1 MLSFRPREAY
11 LVITEPQDRGSF
23 MTNFGNEGDIVI
35 LGAGLI
41 GLTQALTLA
50 EHGLRVTVIDRAE
63 PVDLRDPKSDGRV
76 SSINSASW
84 NMFEAIGLS
93 EKLEPHGCNI
103 DRILINDG
111 LKPGKLDFKPDEN
124 DGPLGVMIENAL
136 LQQVL
141 FDAAQSHD
149 LINLHM
155 PKHVQQVDYG
165 DHQVSVTLESGEQ
178 FGAPLLIAADGRGSA
193 VRDAAGIVMAKWQ
206 YDHSAIVC
214 SVTHEQPHGNTAY
227 EIFYPAGPFAVLPMG
242 DDDRGRHRSA
252 IVWTVAR
259 KDGPALAKINARAFH
274 AELMKKTGGF
284 LGQMELLS
292 DRITYP
298 LGFHHSASLTSE
310 RLALVGDAGHGIHPI
325 AGQGLNLGL
334 RDVAALTECVVDG
347 ARTGLD
353 LADAQILARY
363 DRWRGLDNLMMSAA
377 TDILTRLF
385 GLPGDTSSAIRRF
398 GIGIIQRMPPL
409 KDQFMAEARG
419 ESGDLPK
426 LLMGDLV

>member
-1 MLSFRPREAY
+1 MTKNGIESD
-11 LVITEPQDRGSF
+11 VI
-23 MTNFGNEGDIVI
+23 I

-50 EHGLRVTVIDRAE
+50 AHGLRVAVIDRAE
-63 PVDLRDPKSDGRV
+63 PTDLKDPKNDGRV

-84 NMFEAIGLS
+84 NMFSAIGLS
-93 EKLEPHGCNI
+93 EKLEPHGCDI
-103 DRILINDG
+103 DKILINDG

-124 DGPLGVMIENAL
+124 DGSLGVMIENGL
-136 LQQVL
+136 LQQTL
-141 FDAAQSHD
+141 FEAAQTHD
-149 LINLHM
+149 GIDMHM
-155 PKHVQQVDYG
+155 PKQVQQTDRG
-165 DHQVSVTLESGEQ
+165 DHQVSLSLDSGEKLI
-178 FGAPLLIAADGRGSA
+178 APLLIAADGRGSA
-193 VRDAAGIVMAKWQ
+193 IRDAAGIVMAKWQ

-214 SVTHEQPHGNTAY
+214 TVTHEQAHGNTAY
-227 EIFYPAGPFAVLPMG
+227 EIFYPSGPFAVLPMR
-242 DDDRGRHRSA
+242 DDDQGRHRSA

-259 KDGPALAKINARAFH
+259 KDGPALAKINARAFQ

-284 LGQMELLS
+284 LGQMELQS
-292 DRITYP
+292 DRTTYP
-298 LGFHHSASLTSE
+298 LGFHHSANLTAE

-334 RDVAALTECVVDG
+334 RDAAALTECIVEG

-353 LADAQILARY
+353 LGDAQILARY

-398 GIGIIQRMPPL
+398 GIGIVQRIPPL
-409 KDQFMAEARG
+409 KDQLIAEARG

>member
-1 MLSFRPREAY
+1 MTMTEKESD
-11 LVITEPQDRGSF
+11 VI
-23 MTNFGNEGDIVI
+23 I

-50 EHGLRVTVIDRAE
+50 AHGLQVTVIDRAE
-63 PVDLRDPKSDGRV
+63 PTNLLDPKNDGRV

-84 NMFEAIGLS
+84 NMLAAIGLT
-93 EKLEPHGCNI
+93 EKLELHGCNI

-111 LKPGKLDFKPDEN
+111 LKPGKLDFTPDEN
-124 DGPLGVMIENAL
+124 DGPLGVMIENGV
-136 LQQVL
+136 LQRTL
-141 FDAAQSHD
+141 FETAQAHD
-149 LINLHM
+149 GINLLM
-155 PKHVQQVDYG
+155 PRQVEQTDRG
-165 DHQVSVTLESGEQ
+165 DHQVSVSLDRGEKIY
-178 FGAPLLIAADGRGSA
+178 APLFIAADGRGST
-193 VRDAAGIVMAKWQ
+193 VRDAAGIAMAKWQ
-206 YDHSAIVC
+206 YNHSAITC
-214 SVTHEQPHGNTAY
+214 TVTHEQAHGNTAY
-227 EIFYPAGPFAVLPMG
+227 EIFYSSGPFAVLPMR
-242 DDDRGRHRSA
+242 DDDQGRHRSA

-259 KDGPALAKINARAFH
+259 EDGPALAKINQRAFQ
-274 AELMKKTGGF
+274 AELMKNTGSF
-284 LGQMELLS
+284 LGQMELQS

-298 LGFHHSASLTSE
+298 LGFHHSASLTAE

-334 RDVAALTECVVDG
+334 RDVAALTECIVDG

-353 LADAQILARY
+353 LGDAQILERY
-363 DRWRGLDNLMMSAA
+363 DRWRGLDNMMMSAA

-398 GIGIIQRMPPL
+398 GIGIVQRIAPL

>member
-1 MLSFRPREAY
+1 MIGDGKESD
-11 LVITEPQDRGSF
+11 VI
-23 MTNFGNEGDIVI
+23 I

-50 EHGLRVTVIDRAE
+50 AHGLRVTVIDRAK
-63 PVDLRDPKSDGRV
+63 PVDLQDPKNDGRV

-84 NMFEAIGLS
+84 NMFAAIGLA
-93 EKLEPHGCNI
+93 EKLKPHGCDV

-111 LKPGKLDFKPDEN
+111 LKPGKLDFTPDDD
-124 DGPLGVMIENAL
+124 DGPLAVMVENAV
-136 LQQVL
+136 LQQTL
-141 FDAAQSHD
+141 FKAAQAHD
-149 LINLHM
+149 GIDMHM
-155 PKHVQQVDYG
+155 PRRVQQTDRG
-165 DHQVSVTLESGEQ
+165 DHQVSVSLDDGQQ
-178 FGAPLLIAADGRGSA
+178 FAAPLLVAADGRGSA
-193 VRDAAGIVMAKWQ
+193 VRDSAGIVMAKWQ

-214 SVTHEQPHGNTAY
+214 TVTHEQPHGNTAY
-227 EIFYPAGPFAVLPMG
+227 EIFYPSGPFAILPMR
-242 DDDRGRHRSA
+242 DDDQGRHCSA

-259 KDGPALAKINARAFH
+259 KDGPPLAKINARAFQ

-284 LGQMELLS
+284 LGQMALQS
-292 DRITYP
+292 DRATYP
-298 LGFHHSASLTSE
+298 LGFQHSASLTAE

-334 RDVAALTECVVDG
+334 RDVAALTECVIDG

-353 LADAQILARY
+353 LADTQILERY

-398 GIGIIQRMPPL
+398 GIGIVQRIPPL

>member
-1 MLSFRPREAY
+1 MINTGKQSDA
-11 LVITEPQDRGSF
+11 I
-23 MTNFGNEGDIVI
+23 I

-41 GLTQALTLA
+41 GLSQALTLA
-50 EHGLRVTVIDRAE
+50 AHGLQVAVIDRA
-63 PVDLRDPKSDGRV
+63 DPALLNDIKNDGRV

-103 DRILINDG
+103 DRIIINDG
-111 LKPGKLDFKPDEN
+111 LKPGKVDFTPDEG
-124 DGPLGVMIENAL
+124 DGPLGVMVQNAV
-136 LQQVL
+136 LQRIL
-141 FDAAQSHD
+141 FEAATAHD
-149 LINLHM
+149 LITLYM
-155 PKHVQQVDYG
+155 PAQMKAADRGEHR
-165 DHQVSVTLESGEQ
+165 VSVTLDSGEQ
-178 FGAPLLIAADGRGSA
+178 LTAPLLIAADGRGSA
-193 VRDAAGIVMAKWQ
+193 TRDEAGIVMSTWQ
-206 YDHSAIVC
+206 YDHSAVICTV
-214 SVTHEQPHGNTAY
+214 SHERTHGNTAY
-227 EIFYPAGPFAVLPMG
+227 EIFYSSGPFAILPMKDEG
-242 DDDRGRHRSA
+242 RDDDGGQHRSA
-252 IVWTVAR
+252 IVWSVPR
-259 KDGPALAKINARAFH
+259 KDGPLLAKINARAFE
-274 AELMKKTGGF
+274 AELMKKSGGF

-292 DRITYP
+292 ERATYP
-298 LGFHHSASLTSE
+298 LGFHHSASLVSG

-353 LADAQILARY
+353 LGDIQILARY

-385 GLPGDTSSAIRRF
+385 GMPGDASSAIRRF
-398 GIGIIQRMPPL
+398 GMDVVQRITPL
-409 KDQFMAEARG
+409 KNQFMAEARG

>member
-1 MLSFRPREAY
+1 MTMNGKDSD
-11 LVITEPQDRGSF
+11 VI
-23 MTNFGNEGDIVI
+23 I

-50 EHGLRVTVIDRAE
+50 AHGLRVTVIDRAE
-63 PVDLRDPKSDGRV
+63 PADLQDPKNDGRV

-84 NMFEAIGLS
+84 NMLSAIGLT

-103 DRILINDG
+103 DKILINDG
-111 LKPGKLDFKPDEN
+111 LKPGKLDFTPDEN
-124 DGPLGVMIENAL
+124 DDPLGVMIENRL
-136 LQQVL
+136 LQQTL
-141 FDAAQSHD
+141 FDAAQAHHGID
-149 LINLHM
+149 LLM
-155 PKHVQQVDYG
+155 PQQVGQTDRD
-165 DHQVSVTLESGEQ
+165 DHQVSVSLDSGEQ
-178 FGAPLLIAADGRGSA
+178 LFAPLLIAADGRGST
-193 VRDAAGIVMAKWQ
+193 VRDAVGIVMAKWQ

-214 SVTHEQPHGNTAY
+214 TVTHEQPHGNTAY
-227 EIFYPAGPFAVLPMG
+227 EIFYPSGPFAVLPMR
-242 DDDRGRHRSA
+242 DDDQGRHRSA

-259 KDGPALAKINARAFH
+259 KDGPALAKINTRAFQ

-284 LGQMELLS
+284 LGQMELQS
-292 DRITYP
+292 DRATYP
-298 LGFHHSASLTSE
+298 LGFHHTASLTAE

-334 RDVAALTECVVDG
+334 RDVAALTECIVDG

-353 LADAQILARY
+353 LGDAQILARY

-398 GIGIIQRMPPL
+398 GIGLVQRIPPL

>member
-1 MLSFRPREAY
+1 MSNSAKHSD
-11 LVITEPQDRGSF
+11 VI
-23 MTNFGNEGDIVI
+23 I

-50 EHGLRVTVIDRAE
+50 AHGLQVAVIDRAD
-63 PVDLRDPKSDGRV
+63 PTDLRDAKNDVRV

-84 NMFEAIGLS
+84 NIFVAIGLA
-93 EKLEPHGCNI
+93 EKLEPHASPI

-111 LKPGKLDFKPDEN
+111 LKPGKLDFTPDEF
-124 DGPLGVMIENAL
+124 DGPLGVMIENRL
-136 LQQVL
+136 LQKTL
-141 FDAAQSHD
+141 FEAAQKHER
-149 LINLHM
+149 INLHM
-155 PKHVQQVDYG
+155 PIRVQQTDRDAHG
-165 DHQVSVTLESGEQ
+165 VSVSLENGDEHI
-178 FGAPLLIAADGRGSA
+178 APLLIAADGRGSS

-206 YDHSAIVC
+206 YDHSAIACTV
-214 SVTHEQPHGNTAY
+214 SHEQPHEHTAY
-227 EIFYPAGPFAVLPMG
+227 EIFYPSGPFAVLPMG
-242 DDDRGRHRSA
+242 DDDKGRHRSA

-259 KDGPALAKINARAFH
+259 KDGQALAKINKRAFE

-284 LGQMELLS
+284 LGPMTLQS
-292 DRITYP
+292 DRVTYP
-298 LGFHHSASLTSE
+298 LGFHHSASLTAE

-347 ARTGLD
+347 ARTGLN
-353 LADAQILARY
+353 LGDAQILARY

-385 GLPGDTSSAIRRF
+385 GLPGDASSAIRRF
-398 GIGIIQRMPPL
+398 GIGMVQRIPPL